1 MLGVEV
7 SGLPIGE
14 DQNDALFFKEY
25 HWQKEFGSKF
35 SAVYLAI
42 NDIDTLTEDDN
53 FGINLC
59 LKLKEKNTEIISR
72 V

>member
-42 NDIDTLTEDDN
+42 NDIDT
-53 FGINLC
+53 
-59 LKLKEKNTEIISR
+59 
-72 V
+72 

>member
-42 NDIDTLTEDDN
+42 NDIDTYDN
-53 FGINLC
+53 FGINLY

>member
-42 NDIDTLTEDDN
+42 NDIDTYDN
-53 FGINLC
+53 FGINLY
-59 LKLKEKNTEIISR
+59 LKLKEKNPEIISR